1 MSSLQSNL
9 PRHIAII
16 MDGNGR
22 WAKRRFLPRTAG
34 HKAAVNRVREIIE
47 YCTQLKI
54 EALTLFAFG
63 RENWKRPKEEVS
75 TLMGLFARVLI
86 SEVKKLHQNNIIFK
100 IIGDRSRLSSKIQ
113 KSIDEAEKLTANNLG
128 LKLQV
133 AIDYSG
139 QWDIAQ
145 ATKSIVSD
153 IKNNLISSD
162 EVTEELISDRLQ
174 TKSIIDPDLLIRTSG
189 EKRISNFMLWQ
200 LAYTELYFSQVLWPD
215 FTKDDLNKAIESFKK
230 RQRRYGKTSE
240 QL

>member
-63 RENWKRPKEEVS
+63 RENWKWPKEEVS